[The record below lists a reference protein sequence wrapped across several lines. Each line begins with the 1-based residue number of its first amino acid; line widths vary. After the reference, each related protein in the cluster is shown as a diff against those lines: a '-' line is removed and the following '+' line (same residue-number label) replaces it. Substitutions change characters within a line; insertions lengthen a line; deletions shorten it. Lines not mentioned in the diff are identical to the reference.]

1 MRTCATLI
9 TQQGRVVHLTTFADS
24 LRQIKTTNMA
34 DEAFAPTDGLS
45 PEQTETAP
53 ESTSETETL
62 GALTEEKHD
71 TVPLKKYMET
81 KRSAADA
88 EERAR
93 VLETELAKVKSNLTS
108 MSVPAVND
116 ELTRLAQEHN
126 ADPELLAKLMG
137 MAKNVTA
144 AEIKRE
150 LDQEYA
156 PTLSRIEAER
166 SQERAE
172 KKFDD
177 LYSKT
182 LKDMGEYDGIVNKDV
197 LKSLAFNP
205 ANAKKTLPQIL
216 EEAYGNA
223 VSGRKSIESSHPGSR
238 SADDVDLTNP
248 NGADFD
254 RINADP
260 SLKAKW
266 ASQAEA
272 QIRQYL

>member
-1 MRTCATLI
+1 
-9 TQQGRVVHLTTFADS
+9 
-24 LRQIKTTNMA
+24 MA
-34 DEAFAPTDGLS
+34 DEAFAPTDGSS

-53 ESTSETETL
+53 ESISETETL
-62 GALTEEKHD
+62 GSLTEEKND

-81 KRSAADA
+81 KRSAAEAD
-88 EERAR
+88 ERAR
-93 VLETELAKVKSNLTS
+93 ALEAELAKVKSNLTS

-137 MAKNVTA
+137 MAKTVTA
-144 AEIKRE
+144 AEIKAE
-150 LDQEYA
+150 LDKEYA
-156 PTLSRIEAER
+156 PAFSRIEAER
-166 SQERAE
+166 SQEKAE

-182 LKDMGEYDGIVNKDV
+182 LKEMGEYEGIVNKDV
-197 LKSLAFNP
+197 IKSLAFNP

-223 VSGRKSIESSHPGSR
+223 VTGKRSIESSHPGSR